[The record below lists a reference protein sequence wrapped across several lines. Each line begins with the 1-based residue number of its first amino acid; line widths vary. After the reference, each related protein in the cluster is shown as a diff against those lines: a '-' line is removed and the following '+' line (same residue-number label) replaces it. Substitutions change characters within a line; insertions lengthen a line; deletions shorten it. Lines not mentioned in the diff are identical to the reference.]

1 MKLTELRHQ
10 RLETNTYL
18 GSPSLT
24 RLANGDLL
32 ASHDY
37 FGSGAPRNRDGREN
51 LTSVYR
57 SIDNGQTWE
66 SVTHIVD
73 SMGSTLFTLGEAVYL
88 LGVSPMYG
96 DITIRRSDDNGNSWS
111 LPKDSR
117 SGLLFPAGPGDQ
129 PPNYHCSPMPVAQ
142 IGGRVYRA
150 FEDCLPDRWPGSF
163 QSCVISAD
171 AGADFLHAA
180 NWTMSNKLG
189 FDQSWVRPDWGTWDD
204 NGWLEGNVVVDP
216 DGQMWNVIR
225 VSGITERREN
235 WSLWDHAAMIRV
247 DDEGRSLSFDPQTG
261 FIDLPGGH
269 SKFTIRW
276 SPKAGSYLTLSN
288 GNLDRQKP
296 THRAVLSLYRSDDLR
311 EWRHCKVLL
320 ADDSGNDY
328 YTSSRT
334 TGFQYVDWDFDG
346 PDILYLSRTA
356 YDGAHS
362 YHDSNRI
369 TFHRLKDYQGAL
381 QEGDRD

>member
-24 RLANGDLL
+24 RLSNGDLL

-142 IGGRVYRA
+142 ISGRVYRA

-247 DDEGRSLSFDPQTG
+247 DDEGRNLSFDPQTG
-261 FIDLPGGH
+261 VIDLPGGP
-269 SKFTIRW
+269 SKITIRW

-320 ADDSGNDY
+320 AEDSGNDY

-334 TGFQYVDWDFDG
+334 TGIQYVDWDFDG

-362 YHDSNRI
+362 YHVSNRI